1 MEVDGCVFVE
11 GVGREVLAGEF
22 DFLVVVAEFLEL
34 VEMARDLV
42 SRMKNGSGNGK
53 KNSLITAF

>member
-11 GVGREVLAGEF
+11 GVGRKVLTGEF

-34 VEMARDLV
+34 IEMARGL
-42 SRMKNGSGNGK
+42 GK
-53 KNSLITAF
+53 SDE